1 MRCSLQS
8 NWTRLIILLFSW
20 RMGRSP
26 LGAGFQSV
34 LDEDDFFISSKLS
47 WLDTES
53 LVDENIGVENAFF
66 DLGILGFVQ
75 ILIHIDNEKVVPKP
89 RLPQLDCRK
98 NGLRELIGKL
108 FNQYGN
114 CLHYPVSKGC
124 YISFIFYI
132 FTSYRGTHLQGGF
145 FNWSALK
152 MTKCQITCKSLPK
165 SSKCQNFLRVWH

>member
-1 MRCSLQS
+1 
-8 NWTRLIILLFSW
+8 
-20 RMGRSP
+20 MGRSP

-114 CLHYPVSKGC
+114 CLHYPVSMGC

-132 FTSYRGTHLQGGF
+132 FTSYRGTHL
-145 FNWSALK
+145 
-152 MTKCQITCKSLPK
+152 
-165 SSKCQNFLRVWH
+165 